1 MIFTTWVYG
10 IFLLSSLALYWVC
23 PGGWRK
29 YVLILTGCVFYLYSI
44 PHYLMLIVG
53 LSVAVYFI
61 GHWLV
66 RLDGAGQ
73 AFFTPRR
80 LLAAGLILCVL
91 VLFWFKYLKLAVH
104 TYNHLIAYLSWGVAL
119 PAVSIIVPLGI
130 SFFTFEFIHYLVDLY
145 KGKVKAE
152 SLSLSNF
159 LTFAMFFPT
168 LVCGPIKR
176 YQQFEEQVREG
187 ASFDPD
193 GALEGLRRVIIG
205 LGKKFIIADTA
216 SQFTGAL
223 ASPETAGWSAL
234 IIAVYAYAIKI
245 YFDFA
250 GYSDIA
256 IGCSLLFGIRVPENF
271 NNPYFKRNIAEFW
284 RNWHMSL
291 SSWIRDY
298 LFIPMGGSR
307 VALARN
313 LLNLMVVMGICGLWH
328 GSSWN
333 FLIWG
338 LWHGLGMSLHR
349 LANFY
354 LGDRITL
361 PGPLAVLLTFHFV
374 AVGWIF
380 FATPDLAKSLAAIQ
394 RIFFA

>member
-23 PGGWRK
+23 PAGWRK
-29 YVLILTGCVFYLYSI
+29 YVLILTGCIFYLYSI
-44 PHYLMLIVG
+44 PQYLVLIVG
-53 LSVAVYFI
+53 LSLAVYLA
-61 GHWLV
+61 GLWLV
-66 RLDGAGQ
+66 RPGLEEG

-80 LLAAGLILCVL
+80 VLGAGLFLCVL
-91 VLFWFKYLKLAVH
+91 VLFLFKYLKLVVQ
-104 TYNHLIAYLSWGVAL
+104 TFNQLTDYFSWGASL

-145 KGKVKAE
+145 KGKIRRE
-152 SLSLSNF
+152 TLSLSDF
-159 LTFAMFFPT
+159 LAFAMFFPT

-176 YQQFEEQVREG
+176 YQQFQEQVREG
-187 ASFDPD
+187 GGFEPD
-193 GALEGLRRVIIG
+193 GVIEGIRRIIMG
-205 LGKKFIIADTA
+205 LGKKFILADTA

-223 ASPETAGWSAL
+223 SGPEAAGWWAL
-234 IIAVYAYAIKI
+234 VIAVYAYSIKI
-245 YFDFA
+245 YFDFS

-298 LFIPMGGSR
+298 LFIPLGGSR
-307 VALARN
+307 VAVARN
-313 LLNLMVVMGICGLWH
+313 LLNLMVVMGVCGLWH

-333 FLIWG
+333 FLVWG
-338 LWHGLGMSLHR
+338 LWHGLGMGVHR
-349 LANFY
+349 LSTVY
-354 LGDRITL
+354 LGDRIKL
-361 PGPLAVLLTFHFV
+361 PAPLAVALTFHFV

-380 FATPDLAKSLAAIQ
+380 FATPDLPKSLAVIQ
-394 RIFFA
+394 KIFFA